1 MYEPLF
7 DFRKRP
13 FTSVPQADQ
22 YFPGETI
29 EAARTTL
36 VRCIRRAEGAGLV
49 IGPSGTGKTTLCHIL
64 AGELAEQLR
73 VVFLAS
79 GRLGSRRAL
88 LQAMLYELG
97 QSYRGMDEGE
107 ARLALADYITLSDEC
122 PNGILLLVDEAH
134 ALPIRLLDEV
144 RMTTN
149 LAHEGKPWV
158 RVVLVGGCALEER
171 FASPKLD
178 SFNQRIAARCYLES
192 FGAAETQQYIWAQID
207 MVGGCGESLFSE
219 LTCKAVYRAT
229 DGVPRLI
236 NQVCDHALLLA
247 CAAGHRHIS
256 PGHIEE
262 AWADLQQLPTPWNGE
277 PAQGGESGGVI
288 EFGRLD
294 DEDDSLSDDADESPD
309 TIPALRISTPSDD
322 LIDGKTGIEERV
334 DQIEQMLDQVEA
346 EDAGFQPAGSIG
358 PEVELRFNASWN
370 PFEDE
375 FAEEEVI
382 DDRQDQSDQHV
393 VPVVTRDSAVI
404 ETADLPA
411 PSDMTDGQSQAD
423 NSIPDCDLPSILVA
437 TNVEEP
443 EMLDAEEPAATTDI
457 EESPASDLEEPAAW
471 ESDLDQSHRAVVP
484 AERGDNAG
492 VEPSPATAANST
504 VVADAKLV
512 ERKLPEW
519 SVLDNIENELAK
531 EQLDAQ
537 PRPATI
543 PCQPVETARPKY
555 SRLFA
560 SLRHA

>member
-7 DFRKRP
+7 GFRKRP
-13 FTSVPQADQ
+13 FPSVPQADQ
-22 YFPGETI
+22 YFPGEAI

-64 AGELAEQLR
+64 AGELGEQLR

-97 QSYRGMDEGE
+97 QSYRGLDEGE

-122 PNGILLLVDEAH
+122 PNGIVLLVDEAH
-134 ALPIRLLDEV
+134 ALPLRLLDEI
-144 RMTTN
+144 RMATN

-178 SFNQRIAARCYLES
+178 SFNQRVAARCYLES
-192 FGAAETQQYIWAQID
+192 FGAAETQQYILTQVAIA
-207 MVGGCGESLFSE
+207 GGCGESLFPE
-219 LTCKAVYRAT
+219 PTCKAAYRAT

-256 PGHIEE
+256 PRHIEE

-277 PAQGGESGGVI
+277 PAQDGGAGVI

-294 DEDDSLSDDADESPD
+294 DEDDPLSDSAEESPD
-309 TIPALRISTPSDD
+309 TIPVLRISTPSDD
-322 LIDGKTGIEERV
+322 LIDSDTGIEGRV
-334 DQIEQMLDQVEA
+334 DLLEKMLDQVEA
-346 EDAGFQPAGSIG
+346 EDAGFHPAGSIG
-358 PEVELRFNASWN
+358 PEVELHFNASWN
-370 PFEDE
+370 PFGDE

-382 DDRQDQSDQHV
+382 DDRRDQSDQRVLPAAAH
-393 VPVVTRDSAVI
+393 DSAAS
-404 ETADLPA
+404 ETADLPV
-411 PSDMTDGQSQAD
+411 PNDMIDDQPRTDDG
-423 NSIPDCDLPSILVA
+423 IPDREQSAIS
-437 TNVEEP
+437 
-443 EMLDAEEPAATTDI
+443 AASND
-457 EESPASDLEEPAAW
+457 EESTSSEH
-471 ESDLDQSHRAVVP
+471 DLDELHRTVIA
-484 AERGDNAG
+484 AERRDNDG
-492 VEPSPATAANST
+492 VESSPATAVEPAL
-504 VVADAKLV
+504 VAAAESV
-512 ERKLPEW
+512 GRELPEW
-519 SVLDNIENELAK
+519 SVLDDIENELAK

-543 PCQPVETARPKY
+543 PCRPVETARPKY